1 LATIDVSQAQA
12 GMVLAADVLDQR
24 GRLLVPAGKELSEK
38 HVRALPAWGVTRLE
52 VDGDDVAGVAEVE
65 PWAREEATAEI
76 DRIFSRVNRDHP
88 LMAAL
93 GPVCVERKALLLQ
106 EAKGGGEAS

>member
-1 LATIDVSQAQA
+1 MATIDVSQAEA

-24 GRLLVPAGKELSEK
+24 GRLLVPAGKELSVK

-52 VDGDDVAGVAEVE
+52 IEGDDVAGVVEAE
-65 PWAREEATAEI
+65 PWARDEATAEI
-76 DRIFSRVNRDHP
+76 DRIFSRVNREHP

-93 GPVCVERKALLLQ
+93 GPVCVERRAMALQ
-106 EAKGGGEAS
+106 EAKGGVPES